1 MALEPIVATRPHHHK
16 MHGPLLT
23 TAASPMALICALL
36 RGEAPVWPTRG
47 EGGSSEDFLAA
58 ARGHGMTPL
67 LDSKFTDGRLKEAWP
82 QAIWQACRA
91 DARSEAMH
99 ELAQRAELGR
109 VLAALAEADVAPLM
123 LKGAGLAYTHYPRPG
138 LRPRSDTDLLIAP
151 NQREK
156 TATVLATLGYR
167 KDQGVEGEFASYQAT
182 WSREATKGLAYHLDV
197 HW

>member
-1 MALEPIVATRPHHHK
+1 
-16 MHGPLLT
+16 MHDPSPT
-23 TAASPMALICALL
+23 TPAAPPMGLICALL
-36 RGEAPVWPTRG
+36 RGEAPAWPTGG
-47 EGGSSEDFLAA
+47 EEGSAEIFLGV
-58 ARGHGMTPL
+58 ARRNGVTPL

-109 VLAALAEADVAPLM
+109 VLAALAEADVAPLI

-156 TATVLATLGYR
+156 TAT
-167 KDQGVEGEFASYQAT
+167 
-182 WSREATKGLAYHLDV
+182 
-197 HW
+197 